1 MVIVDVASN
10 RLTQVDSVRCTAAKT
25 RHLSLNLLLQ
35 LLDARIL
42 NQFKLGLE
50 LLVLLL
56 ELVEIGRLVGAS
68 LQEPNDIVINCAQL
82 VIVQTLVALRWLR
95 LV

>member
-1 MVIVDVASN
+1 MIQGVAN
-10 RLTQVDSVRCTAAKT
+10 RLVQVDRAVAAKT
-25 RHLSLNLLLQ
+25 RHLRLNLLLQ

-42 NQFKLGLE
+42 NQVKLGLE

-56 ELVEIGRLVGAS
+56 QLVKIGGLVSAS
-68 LQEPNDIVINCAQL
+68 LQEADDVVINCAQL